1 MSQQQK
7 PSPRAR
13 HPPRRFHDPG
23 RGAAADNPTPPPM
36 ELGRPPVRRPPPSDP
51 HSCSPAEAIDT
62 GGGTNMEME
71 RDPPST
77 PPPPRGSGLH
87 RTDSTSTHRFGHH
100 CLALRLGFSDIVV
113 NNVDSLAVGRRG
125 RQPPCSTRHRQN
137 RSRCCPNRGP
147 HRIHA
152 PPPLRDRA
160 VPLHHEQDLCSQPP
174 TLGRLLW
181 PVDRTGRSQ
190 TLALSSRPSHGRVPI
205 CPGAAAA
212 MQITFTVMQ
221 LPYRWGMVHQ

>member
-1 MSQQQK
+1 MLRFLPIASSSISSPAWAQLGQRPTTSSKQNMSQQH
-7 PSPRAR
+7 PRAR

-23 RGAAADNPTPPPM
+23 RGAAAAAAADNPTHPPT

-51 HSCSPAEAIDT
+51 HSCSAVEAIDT
-62 GGGTNMEME
+62 GRGTNMDME

-125 RQPPCSTRHRQN
+125 TQPPCSTRHRQN
-137 RSRCCPNRGP
+137 RSCCCPNRGP

-152 PPPLRDRA
+152 PSPLRDRA
-160 VPLHHEQDLCSQPP
+160 VPLRHERDLWQE
-174 TLGRLLW
+174 LL
-181 PVDRTGRSQ
+181 PHD
-190 TLALSSRPSHGRVPI
+190 LLRPE
-205 CPGAAAA
+205 
-212 MQITFTVMQ
+212 
-221 LPYRWGMVHQ
+221 